1 MSPNQR
7 LAFYDFDGT
16 LTSGNIVRRYAYY
29 TLHQPSKVRAVLKF
43 SKLLLSIPS
52 WLALESRSRRR
63 FNEVFFREYRGMRE
77 QVLRAQS
84 QQLFD
89 EEILPSIYPDTQAL
103 LEDDRRQGFL
113 PVLVSG
119 ELDVA
124 LDEVIRY
131 LGFQSVISNRLVFK
145 DGVATGELEAPLIAE
160 EEKVRAMERLCQ
172 HYGTEMERCK
182 AYSDSF
188 SDLPMLDAVG
198 IPAAVNPDRKLKRAA
213 RERGW
218 PILDLKRGFD
228 VKQRREPSPGGAAG
242 V

>member
-16 LTSGNIVRRYAYY
+16 LTSGNIVRRYAYF
-29 TLHQPSKVRAVLKF
+29 TLHQPSRVRAVLKF

-52 WLALESRSRRR
+52 WLAMEFRSRRR
-63 FNEVFFREYRGMRE
+63 FNEVFFREYRGMRQ

-84 QQLFD
+84 RQLFD
-89 EEILPSIYPDTQAL
+89 EEVLPSIYPDTQAL
-103 LEDDRRQGFL
+103 LEEDRRQGYL

-131 LGFQSVISNRLVFK
+131 LGFQAVICNRLVFE
-145 DGVATGELEAPLIAE
+145 DGVATGQVEAPLIAE
-160 EEKVRAMERLCQ
+160 EEKVRAMESLCRQ
-172 HYGTEMERCK
+172 YGTEMKQSK

-188 SDLPMLDAVG
+188 SDLPMLEAVG
-198 IPAAVNPDRKLKRAA
+198 IPAAVNPDRRLKRVAQ
-213 RERGW
+213 ERRW
-218 PILDLKRGFD
+218 AILDLKRGID
-228 VKQRREPSPGGAAG
+228 VKRSREQSPGGVAG

>member
-16 LTSGNIVRRYAYY
+16 LTSGNIVRRYAYF
-29 TLHQPSKVRAVLKF
+29 TLHQPSRSRAVLKF

-52 WLALESRSRRR
+52 WLAMEFRSRRR

-77 QVLRAQS
+77 QVLKAQS
-84 QQLFD
+84 RQLFD
-89 EEILPSIYPDTQAL
+89 EEILPSIYPDTQVV
-103 LEDDRRQGFL
+103 LEEDRRQGFL

-119 ELDVA
+119 ELDIA

-131 LGFQSVISNRLVFK
+131 LGFQSVICNRLLFRE
-145 DGVATGELEAPLIAE
+145 GVATGEVEYPLIAE
-160 EEKVRAMERLCQ
+160 DEKVRAMEKLCSE
-172 HYGTEMERCK
+172 HGTEMKQCK

-188 SDLPMLDAVG
+188 SDLPMLEAVG
-198 IPAAVNPDRKLKRAA
+198 VPVAVNPDRRLKRVA

-218 PILDLKRGFD
+218 TILDLKRGID
-228 VKQRREPSPGGAAG
+228 VKRRREPSPGGAAG

>member
-1 MSPNQR
+1 MSPNAR

-16 LTSGNIVRRYAYY
+16 LTSGNIVRRYAYF
-29 TLHQPSKVRAVLKF
+29 TLRQPSRSRAALKF

-52 WLALESRSRRR
+52 WLAMEFRSRRR

-77 QVLRAQS
+77 QVLREQS

-89 EEILPSIYPDTQAL
+89 EKILPSIYPDTQLL
-103 LEDDRRQGFL
+103 LEEDRRQGYL

-124 LDEVIRY
+124 LEQVIRY
-131 LGFQSVISNRLVFK
+131 LGFHAVICNHLVYR
-145 DGVATGELEAPLIAE
+145 DGVATGEVVAPLIAE
-160 EEKVRAMERLCQ
+160 EEKVRAMEKMCAE
-172 HYGTEMERCK
+172 HGTEMKHSR

-188 SDLPMLDAVG
+188 SDLPMLEAVG
-198 IPAAVNPDRKLKRAA
+198 TPAAVNPDRRLKRVA

-218 PILDLKRGFD
+218 TILDLKRGID
-228 VKQRREPSPGGAAG
+228 VKRGREQSPGGVAG

>member
-16 LTSGNIVRRYAYY
+16 LTSGNIVRRYAYF
-29 TLHQPSKVRAVLKF
+29 TLHQPSRALAALKF

-52 WLALESRSRRR
+52 WLAIEWHSRRR
-63 FNEVFFREYRGMRE
+63 FNEVFFREYRGMDE
-77 QVLRAQS
+77 QVLRSQS
-84 QQLFD
+84 RQIFD
-89 EEILPSIYPDTQAL
+89 EEILPSIYPDTLVL
-103 LEDDRRQGFL
+103 LEENRRQGYL

-145 DGVATGELEAPLIAE
+145 DGIATGEVEAPLIAE
-160 EEKVRAMERLCQ
+160 QEKVRAMQRLCRR
-172 HYGTEMERCK
+172 YGTEMKQCK

-188 SDLPMLDAVG
+188 SDLPMLEAVG
-198 IPAAVNPDRKLKRAA
+198 MPAAVNPDRRLKRVA

-218 PILDLKRGFD
+218 TILDLKRGFD
-228 VKQRREPSPGGAAG
+228 VRQRREPSPGGAAG
-242 V
+242 L